1 LDTQNPTARHFISDE
16 ITQAL
21 LRACLPYDHPIR
33 AELEKGAEITG
44 VRDVAVSC
52 NGVSLDRRI
61 VELRHDPSHAASFPK
76 PATTVSRTDMSELTK
91 HFEQIANGTAA
102 VE

>member
-1 LDTQNPTARHFISDE
+1 MDTQNPTARQFISDE

-21 LRACLPYDHPIR
+21 MRARLDYDHPIR

-44 VRDVAVSC
+44 VCDVMVTC

-61 VELRHDPSHAASFPK
+61 VELRHDPRCAASFPK

-91 HFEQIANGTAA
+91 HFDEIANGTAA